1 MLITNWKMS
10 YLDKKDLP
18 CSAPCSMY
26 GILLE
31 NGLIPDPYY
40 GTNEHALTA
49 LAEHGCIFEASF
61 ALEKEDFEKEYN
73 TLIFH
78 GLDTICAI
86 YLNGIKLGEVMN
98 MHRSYE
104 FSVGEH
110 LRCGE
115 NTLRLEFS
123 SAVNYYRAMDK
134 NHPLYTNDDSIQ
146 GAAHL
151 RKALFMSGWDWAPA
165 LPDMG
170 IFRPVELI
178 SYNCDRLEEVFI
190 RQHHENGRV
199 SLSLSASTKHRSE
212 ECEVFA
218 EVNGERVPLE
228 GAINSFIGKAE
239 IENPRLWWPRGY
251 GEQALYPVTFKLVKD
266 GVVIDEITK
275 NIGLRTLTV
284 STEKQSDGRE
294 FCFVVNGVKIFAMGA
309 NYVPMDSII
318 SRVTPEKIDRLL
330 DDCCFANFN
339 CVRVWGGAYYPED
352 HFYNACDKR
361 GLIVWQDFMFACID
375 VWMRPD
381 FEREVTLEAIENV
394 KRLRHHPS
402 LALLCGNNEMEW
414 AVTSWHKSD
423 SMLVKLDYLKLY
435 EQLLP
440 EICGKHAPD
449 TYYLSS
455 SPTSGGG
462 FDNPQDP
469 SRGDVHFWDVWLN
482 GKPFDEYR
490 KHKFRFC
497 SEYGFESLPS
507 AKTVRYFCPPEEENL
522 LSYTMESHQKHKNGN
537 PKLLSY
543 LASVYKLPKTL
554 DGLVYATQ
562 LNQANAIKFGVE
574 HFRRHRGYTMG
585 SVYWQLNDCWPVS
598 SWSSVDYFGRYKALH
613 YFARKFYAPVAMGL
627 FADGKSITVNV
638 ANETLCDFCGKIKV
652 GVMTAD
658 LKTVYTDEC
667 AVCLP
672 SLTSRDVSVSDF
684 SAVHASR
691 DKFFFAELY
700 DDAGELIMR
709 QCELGTKPKHFIFK
723 KPTFTVSAEN
733 VRGGV
738 RLNIASDV
746 FAKNVEISFANFD
759 PAMSDNYFDLTA
771 KDPVSITVYTD
782 KTADELLSDMT
793 VRSVYDIEFL

>member
-1 MLITNWKMS
+1 MIISNWKLS
-10 YLDKKDLP
+10 FLDKKDIE
-18 CSAPCSMY
+18 CKAPCGVY
-26 GILLE
+26 GTLLE
-31 NGLIPDPYY
+31 KGLIPDPFY
-40 GTNEHALTA
+40 GTNEHSLTA
-49 LAEHGCIFEASF
+49 LSENDCSFRTEFDVSKDDLKKEHKV
-61 ALEKEDFEKEYN
+61 LV
-73 TLIFH
+73 FH
-78 GLDTICAI
+78 GLDTVCAI
-86 YLNGIKLGEVMN
+86 YLNGKLLANVKN

-104 FSVGEH
+104 FDVRELLTAGKNSI
-110 LRCGE
+110 
-115 NTLRLEFS
+115 RLDFS
-123 SAVNYYRAMDK
+123 SPVNYYRAINAK
-134 NHPLYTNDDSIQ
+134 HPLYTNDDSIQ

-170 IFRPVELI
+170 IFRPVELLL
-178 SYNCDRLEEVFI
+178 YDGDRIDDIFI
-190 RQHHENGRV
+190 RQCHKGGKVTV
-199 SLSLSASTKHRSE
+199 SVTASTKHHTDTE
-212 ECEVFA
+212 LFLEVDGKSIKLDGGCG
-218 EVNGERVPLE
+218 EV
-228 GAINSFIGKAE
+228 E
-239 IENPRLWWPRGY
+239 IENPKLWWPNGY
-251 GEQALYPVTFKLVKD
+251 GEQNLYEVKLTAKRGGVTVDEKVK
-266 GVVIDEITK
+266 T
-275 NIGLRTLTV
+275 IGLRTLTV
-284 STEKQSDGRE
+284 STEKESDGRE
-294 FCFVVNGVKIFAMGA
+294 FCFVVNGIKIFAKGA
-309 NYVPMDSII
+309 NYVPIDSII
-318 SRVTPEKIDRLL
+318 SRITPERIQRVIDG
-330 DDCCFANFN
+330 CIFANFN

-352 HFYNACDKR
+352 YFYDACDR
-361 GLIVWQDFMFACID
+361 AGLIVWQDFMLACID
-375 VWMRPD
+375 VWMRPE
-381 FEREVTLEAIENV
+381 FEREITLEAVENV

-440 EICGKHAPD
+440 EICDKYAPD

-469 SRGDVHFWDVWLN
+469 SRGDVHFWDVWLD

-543 LASVYKLPKTL
+543 LASVYKLPKSL

-585 SVYWQLNDCWPVS
+585 SIYWQLNDCWPVS
-598 SWSSVDYFGRYKALH
+598 SWSSIDYFGRYKALH
-613 YFARKFYAPVAMGL
+613 YFAKKFYAPVAMGL
-627 FADGKSITVNV
+627 FADGKSISVNV
-638 ANETLCDFCGKIKV
+638 ANETLCDFKGTLKV
-652 GVMTAD
+652 GVMTTELDA
-658 LKTVYTDEC
+658 VYTDEC
-667 AVCLP
+667 AVCVP
-672 SLTSRDVSVSDF
+672 SLTSRDAATFDF
-684 SAVHASR
+684 SATLGSR

-700 DDAGELIMR
+700 DDNGELIMR

-723 KPTFTVSAEN
+723 KPSYTVSAKN
-733 VRGGV
+733 VDGGV
-738 RLNIASDV
+738 RLEVASDV
-746 FAKNVEISFANFD
+746 FAKNVEISFLSID
-759 PAMSDNYFDLTA
+759 PVLSDNYFDLTS
-771 KDPVSITVYTD
+771 KEPVSVTVYTD
-782 KTADELLSDMT
+782 KTAEELLSDMT